1 MPSQT
6 RNLLLLRLPHIRS
19 HQTSAPRFRLS
30 SQRDH
35 NHENPGPRKL
45 NHDHAET
52 LCALWEDCKAAMRE
66 SVAPAFLAKFI
77 EPLKIIAAP
86 VGAPQSTLELA
97 APNAKHKKHI
107 EQRYLP
113 MIRETLRAIPGA
125 PERVLIRTVD
135 ESFPLAPQRKAASVL
150 PILGQARHRES
161 FPPGPATDRS
171 ETEATGAP
179 GSNGFYLAGHQP
191 AAVNQAE
198 LDRLWRGD
206 CGAGALTLTGPSGSG
221 KTAIARAYVRMQSE
235 RGVATRYMTA
245 EEFLTEFSLACR
257 KRENISWR
265 QTLRAHRVLVIDDF
279 QFIKPQAL
287 RSQEELQYLVDEFQ
301 ENGQLLIL
309 CSDREAA
316 EQGLTPALLSRLSAG
331 YRIQLAYP
339 AHGEREAILSAASQE
354 LDLAREHISYLA
366 GRISRDMRQLKS
378 AIRRLTHAREMKG
391 ERKSPWTSTQ
401 LDQVCADL
409 YTRRP
414 EVAPERV
421 LEVVAEYFQLTPEAL
436 RGPIRDKQHS
446 MARHLAAYLCT
457 ENLQMN
463 LKETAA
469 LIGRREHGSV
479 IHARKKIE
487 ESLERD
493 LFLRKQLQELTEKIF
508 AG

>member
-1 MPSQT
+1 
-6 RNLLLLRLPHIRS
+6 
-19 HQTSAPRFRLS
+19 
-30 SQRDH
+30 
-35 NHENPGPRKL
+35 
-45 NHDHAET
+45 
-52 LCALWEDCKAAMRE
+52 
-66 SVAPAFLAKFI
+66 
-77 EPLKIIAAP
+77 
-86 VGAPQSTLELA
+86 
-97 APNAKHKKHI
+97 
-107 EQRYLP
+107 
-113 MIRETLRAIPGA
+113 
-125 PERVLIRTVD
+125 
-135 ESFPLAPQRKAASVL
+135 
-150 PILGQARHRES
+150 
-161 FPPGPATDRS
+161 
-171 ETEATGAP
+171 
-179 GSNGFYLAGHQP
+179 
-191 AAVNQAE
+191 
-198 LDRLWRGD
+198 
-206 CGAGALTLTGPSGSG
+206 
-221 KTAIARAYVRMQSE
+221 
-235 RGVATRYMTA
+235 
-245 EEFLTEFSLACR
+245 
-257 KRENISWR
+257 
-265 QTLRAHRVLVIDDF
+265 
-279 QFIKPQAL
+279 
-287 RSQEELQYLVDEFQ
+287 
-301 ENGQLLIL
+301 
-309 CSDREAA
+309 
-316 EQGLTPALLSRLSAG
+316 
-331 YRIQLAYP
+331 RIQLAYP